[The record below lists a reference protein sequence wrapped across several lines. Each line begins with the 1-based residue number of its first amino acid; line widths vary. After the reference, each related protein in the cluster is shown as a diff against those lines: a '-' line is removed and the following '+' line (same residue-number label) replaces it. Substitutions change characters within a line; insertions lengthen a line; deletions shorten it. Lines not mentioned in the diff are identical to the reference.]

1 MPARMLVPMG
11 GFEPPKPKGAGFTDP
26 RGSPTPQHRHSLHG
40 SEVLLDG
47 ELLPFIDAPNSFRL
61 YDRTY

>member
-26 RGSPTPQHRHSLHG
+26 RGSPTPQHRHILHG
-40 SEVLLDG
+40 SEFLQ
-47 ELLPFIDAPNSFRL
+47 FIDAP
-61 YDRTY
+61 DRFVFIVGRIGVLISD